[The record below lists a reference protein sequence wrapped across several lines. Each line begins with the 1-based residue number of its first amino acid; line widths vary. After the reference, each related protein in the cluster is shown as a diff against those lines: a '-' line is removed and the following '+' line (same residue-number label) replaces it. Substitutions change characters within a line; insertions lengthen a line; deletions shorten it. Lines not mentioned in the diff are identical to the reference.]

1 MKNILATLTL
11 LATSL
16 LQGRDYY
23 EVYYQNLWH
32 SLSGGQ
38 TEVVFEDRTRCDI
51 LTETHAIEVDFADK
65 WAEAVGQ
72 AAHYATLTGKRAG
85 ILLIIEDASD
95 FKYLLRL
102 ENLIEYHNL
111 EIDVW
116 TILSPDLL
124 PNTSTSHE

>member
-1 MKNILATLTL
+1 MKKILVTL
-11 LATSL
+11 LLVATSP

>member
-1 MKNILATLTL
+1 MKNILATLLL